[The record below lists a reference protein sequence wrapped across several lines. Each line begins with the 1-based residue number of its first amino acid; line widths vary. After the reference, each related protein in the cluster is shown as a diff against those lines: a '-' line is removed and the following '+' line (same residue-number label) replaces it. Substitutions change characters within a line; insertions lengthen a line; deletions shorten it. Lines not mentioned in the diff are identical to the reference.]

1 MKKNQLY
8 INNHILSRRFVSPV
22 WTTNLLYRRN
32 SWATDDR
39 RKICPLSPPLNPWL
53 KQRAYTSHVRYWQ
66 LTSQTQSHCEL
77 WPRSVAAIKRGTS
90 CSSVQRHWLN
100 TVKIPSPPGLWF
112 LKKRDEMRA
121 TGPGC
126 TWRHFPSHPRSLLN
140 WDRGGLNHCG
150 VIVELIDVTWFISAP
165 GCCSNKLH
173 FWSHMRPRV
182 DGC

>member
-112 LKKRDEMRA
+112 LKKSWDEGNG
-121 TGPGC
+121 TWLYLKTFPLSPKKPPQLGPRRFKPLWG
-126 TWRHFPSHPRSLLN
+126 
-140 WDRGGLNHCG
+140 HCG
-150 VIVELIDVTWFISAP
+150 AHRCHLV
-165 GCCSNKLH
+165 H
-173 FWSHMRPRV
+173 
-182 DGC
+182 